1 MKIKFIVPIVIILVI
16 AIAIVVGLSAVKAVD
31 AQVPSGAGV
40 TISDNALERILKRVD
55 ALIGVDV
62 EEPVVSVGAVVGP
75 DVYDQVR
82 FHNSVTFN
90 PVSFA
95 TTTTGSSATLVQN
108 DLIHSQYT
116 MVTFGGAQNTDFT
129 YTLPATSTLES
140 FVPRVG
146 SRTEVC
152 WFNVASSTSVHS
164 LIVAAGTGWD
174 LAYASTTSSGA
185 LIAPLGVL
193 EDNLLCI
200 EAVRQGRSGNST
212 TVTGDITGI
221 LKLNHDAD

>member
-1 MKIKFIVPIVIILVI
+1 MKKYKFIGAIVIIL
-16 AIAIVVGLSAVKAVD
+16 AIAIVVGTSAVKSVD
-31 AQVPSGAGV
+31 AQVSSNTGI

-62 EEPVVSVGAVVGP
+62 AEPAPSIGAVVSP
-75 DVYDQVR
+75 DIYDPVR

-90 PVSFA
+90 PIPNA
-95 TTTTGSSATLVQN
+95 TTTTGSAATLVQN
-108 DLIHSQYT
+108 DLIYSQYN
-116 MVTFGGAQNTDFT
+116 MVTFGGAVNTDFT
-129 YTLPATSTLES
+129 YTLPATSTLQN

-152 WFNVASSTSVHS
+152 WFNVASSTSAHD
-164 LIVAAGTGWD
+164 LIIAAGTGWD
-174 LAYASTTSSGA
+174 LAVSTTTTPV
-185 LIAPLGVL
+185 PLGVK

-200 EAVRQGRSGNST
+200 EAVRQGRGGSST

-221 LKLNHDAD
+221 LKLYDDAD